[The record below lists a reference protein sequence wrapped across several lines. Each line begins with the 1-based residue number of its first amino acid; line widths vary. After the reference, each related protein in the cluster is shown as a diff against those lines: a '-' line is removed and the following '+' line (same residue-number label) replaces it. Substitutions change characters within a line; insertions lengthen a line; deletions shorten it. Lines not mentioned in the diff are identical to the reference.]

1 MLPPQLLTILRELFG
16 PHVEVGAA
24 AVAVVLT
31 GIAARA
37 YFGSVLFH
45 PRYVVVWNVVRRV
58 AAPILQRV
66 VYRYAPFDIAIE
78 NESEPDEYTGTVELD
93 PKPLALTLDQV
104 REVEVPLLNGYKTA
118 PDGRKERATFVWYY
132 GPKPLQMLPR
142 WLRRHQVDVT
152 VFRRDDGLFD
162 LYVHAEANSYRP
174 DLWFDHLF
182 KGDSFDAAEGV
193 KRAQNALDDA
203 EIAWSVEGDGRGT
216 ERGA

>member
-1 MLPPQLLTILRELFG
+1 MLSPHLTELLTDILG
-16 PHVEVGAA
+16 PNVEVGTA

-31 GIAARA
+31 GVAARI
-37 YFGSVLFH
+37 YFGSVIFH
-45 PRYVVVWNVVRRV
+45 PRYVTVWNVVRRI
-58 AAPILQRV
+58 AAPILQQV

-78 NESEPDEYTGTVELD
+78 NDSEPEEYAATVPTT
-93 PKPLALTLDQV
+93 PKETALTLDEV
-104 REVEVPLLNGYKTA
+104 REVEIPLLNGYKTA

-132 GPKPLQMLPR
+132 GPKPFGTLPR
-142 WLRRHQVDVT
+142 WLRRYQVDVT
-152 VFRRDDGLFD
+152 VFRSEDGDYD

-182 KGDSFDAAEGV
+182 KGPSFDMAEGV

-203 EIAWSVEGDGRGT
+203 DMEWHVEGQQAT